1 MNPKVSRRDLL
12 RHGVTLIAVGVAAP
26 GWLARLAAADAQVH
40 RKGQHAPNDRVLV
53 VVQLG
58 GGNDGLNTVIPYTE
72 TLYRQMR
79 PTLAISESE
88 VVPLN
93 DRIGLHPAFA
103 KVKPLIDAGQFTII
117 QGVGYPNP
125 NRSHFRSM
133 EIWQTANPDKVEG
146 TGWLGRYL
154 DTLPESARNPLIGI
168 TLGRESPVAMN
179 GQKVSVPCVASL
191 EDFQSLA
198 GEQAEA
204 LRAVYTVQEQR
215 TAPVRTATLKALDA
229 AETIRAKL
237 GQYRSAVEY
246 PRTPFARALQ
256 QVAQLVAAN
265 TGTRVVYCS
274 TGGFDTHA
282 QQARPH
288 ATLLQNVA
296 EGLSAFWADLQ
307 AMGKADK
314 VLLLVFSEFGRRV
327 AENGSAGTDHGAAA
341 PVFVIGKKVQAGL
354 LGEHP
359 SLQSLQDGDLRYHT
373 DFRSVYA
380 TVLEDWLDADSQP
393 ILGGRFR
400 KIPFILSPAKSP

>member
-1 MNPKVSRRDLL
+1 MNPKLSRRDLL
-12 RHGVTLIAVGVAAP
+12 RHGATFIAVGIAAP
-26 GWLARLAAADAQVH
+26 GWLARLATADAQMS
-40 RKGQHAPNDRVLV
+40 RKGQRAPNDRILV
-53 VVQLG
+53 VVQLS

-79 PTLAISESE
+79 PALAIPESE

-93 DRIGLHPAFA
+93 ERIGLHPAFA
-103 KVKPLIDAGQFTII
+103 KVKSLIDAGQFAII

-133 EIWQTANPDKVEG
+133 EIWQTANPDRVEG

-168 TLGRESPVAMN
+168 TLGRENPVAMN

-191 EDFQSLA
+191 EDFKSLA

-204 LRAVYTVQEQR
+204 LRAVYAVQEQK

-229 AETIRAKL
+229 AEMIRAKL

-246 PRTPFARALQ
+246 PRTPFAQALQ
-256 QVAQLVAAN
+256 QIAQLVAAN
-265 TGTRVVYCS
+265 TGTRVFYCS

-282 QQARPH
+282 QQARTH

-314 VLLLVFSEFGRRV
+314 VLVLAFSEFGRRV

-341 PVFVIGKKVQAGL
+341 PMFAIGKKVQAGL

-359 SLQSLQDGDLRYHT
+359 PLNDLQDGDLRYHI

-380 TVLEDWLDADSQP
+380 AVLEDWLDADSQAV
-393 ILGGRFR
+393 LGGKFA
-400 KIPFILSPAKSP
+400 KMSLILSPATSP

>member
-1 MNPKVSRRDLL
+1 MNPKLSRRDLL
-12 RHGVTLIAVGVAAP
+12 RQGATFIAVGIAAP
-26 GWLARLAAADAQVH
+26 GWLARLATADAQMH
-40 RKGQHAPNDRVLV
+40 RKGQRVPNDRILV
-53 VVQLG
+53 VVQLS
-58 GGNDGLNTVIPYTE
+58 GGNDGLNTVIPYTQ

-79 PTLAISESE
+79 PTLAIPESE

-93 DRIGLHPAFA
+93 ERIGLHPAFA
-103 KVKPLIDAGQFTII
+103 KAKPLIETGQFAII

-133 EIWQTANPDKVEG
+133 EIWQTANPDKVDG

-168 TLGRESPVAMN
+168 ALGRENPVAMN

-191 EDFQSLA
+191 EDFKSLA
-198 GEQAEA
+198 GEQTEA
-204 LRAVYTVQEQR
+204 LRAVYAIQEQK

-229 AETIRAKL
+229 AEMIRAKL

-246 PRTPFARALQ
+246 PRTPFAQALQ
-256 QVAQLVAAN
+256 QIAQLIAAN
-265 TGTRVVYCS
+265 TGTRVFYCS

-282 QQARPH
+282 QQARTH

-314 VLLLVFSEFGRRV
+314 VLVLAFSEFGRRV

-341 PVFVIGKKVQAGL
+341 PMFAIGKKIQAGL

-359 SLQSLQDGDLRYHT
+359 PLNDLQDGDLRYHT

-380 TVLEDWLDADSQP
+380 AALEDWLDTDSQAV
-393 ILGGRFR
+393 LGGRFNR
-400 KIPFILSPAKSP
+400 VSLILSPARSP